1 MRRIIS
7 FYIYEISI
15 YISNSESINIIEELN
30 YII

>member
-7 FYIYEISI
+7 FYIYKISVH
-15 YISNSESINIIEELN
+15 ISNSESINIVKELD